1 MSKKSYKK
9 KKYPYNCKECSVEYF
24 STKANEKRKINP
36 LTCSSCSIKKLWT
49 DKEYRKKH
57 EEALKIAHNTE
68 EVKIK
73 HSKASLKNFENEEF
87 KKQALERINSPK
99 SREKAKNSII
109 EVWKDEDKVKQLI
122 SKMFKTRSR
131 TVICSKGQVQVKS
144 SYEERLIHLLDKL
157 NLSWEY
163 EPKTFYLEEMKKNY
177 IPDFYIK
184 ELDVYV
190 EVKGYWYKDAK
201 EKWDY
206 WLIKSPD
213 IKKILINK
221 QILIKLENGEKLENF
236 IYQENGQ
243 K

>member
-1 MSKKSYKK
+1 MTKNSYKK
-9 KKYPYNCKECSVEYF
+9 KKYPYNCKKCLVEYF
-24 STKANEKRKINP
+24 STKANEKKKANP
-36 LTCSSCSIKKLWT
+36 STCSSCSIKKFWT

-68 EVKIK
+68 EAKLK
-73 HSKASLKNFENEEF
+73 HGNASSKNFENKEF
-87 KKQALERINSPK
+87 KKQALERLNSPK
-99 SREKAKNSII
+99 SREKARNSII

-131 TVICSKGQVQVKS
+131 TVVCSKGQVRVKS

-184 ELDVYV
+184 EFDVYV

-201 EKWDY
+201 DKWDY
-206 WLIKSPD
+206 CLIKSPD

-221 QILIKLENGEKLENF
+221 QALEDLENGENLENLV
-236 IYQENGQ
+236 YKQNC
-243 K
+243 KN